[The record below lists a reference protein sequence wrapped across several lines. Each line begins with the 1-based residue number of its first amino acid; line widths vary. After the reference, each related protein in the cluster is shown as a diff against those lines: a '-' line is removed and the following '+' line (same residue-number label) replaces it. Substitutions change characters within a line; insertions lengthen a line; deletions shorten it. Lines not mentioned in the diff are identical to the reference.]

1 MLPVFYVGK
10 VRMHRTISAMLGCIV
25 VVLLAASIR
34 HGNTRQCLVY
44 LAAVAI
50 SVVAIDAMSF
60 ARQASSAPIPVRD
73 PRLESLVLVGFGLI
87 ALAWLTGR
95 FVFNFRPESGGLRLA
110 WIVIGLGAVFS
121 ILPALFLFSRHCGP
135 ADLGLR
141 FRGVTA
147 ALPVLAIFAGLTFA
161 LSRHTITWSGA
172 LAEAGSPLGLVQVAL
187 LACLPEEFFR
197 FAWQTRIGAW
207 MKNPAV
213 GWLIASIAWAMLHGP
228 VDYSQSHST
237 VEATLSVIDIVPL
250 GLLWGYL
257 THRTGSFLPSM
268 LLHGLNFLGLQNL

>member
-1 MLPVFYVGK
+1 MLPVFYAGQ
-10 VRMHRTISAMLGCIV
+10 VRMHRTISSILGCIV
-25 VVLLAASIR
+25 VVLLAASSR

-44 LAAVAI
+44 LVAVAI
-50 SVVAIDAMSF
+50 SVVAIDAMSS

-73 PRLESLVLVGFGLI
+73 PRLESLVLVGCGLI
-87 ALAWLTGR
+87 ALAWLTSR
-95 FVFNFRPESGGLRLA
+95 FVFNFRPESAGLRLA
-110 WIVIGLGAVFS
+110 WIVIGLGSVFS
-121 ILPALFLFSRHCGP
+121 ILPALFLFSRHCGS

-141 FRGVTA
+141 FRGITTV
-147 ALPVLAIFAGLTFA
+147 LPVLAIFVGTTFA
-161 LSRHTITWSGA
+161 FSRHTITWSGA
-172 LAEAGSPLGLVQVAL
+172 LAEAGSPLGLVQMAIV
-187 LACLPEEFFR
+187 ACLPEEFFR
-197 FAWQTRIGAW
+197 FTWQTRIGAW

-237 VEATLSVIDIVPL
+237 VEAMLSVIDIVPL

-268 LLHGLNFLGLQNL
+268 LLHGLNFWGLQNL